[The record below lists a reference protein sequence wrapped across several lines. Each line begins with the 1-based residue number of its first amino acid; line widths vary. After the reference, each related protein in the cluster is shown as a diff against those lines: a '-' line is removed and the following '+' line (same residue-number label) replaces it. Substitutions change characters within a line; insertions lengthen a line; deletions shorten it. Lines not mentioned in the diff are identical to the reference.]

1 MEQFPPIAAWSA
13 ILAYMSRTAQK
24 ATDRDELSD
33 KGYDGDA
40 GQVCWLEMVADG
52 SLTVFFQGKQGLV
65 LLHRIQLHRHA
76 MQIIGR
82 LLINDNRSTARYIRR
97 NHLTL
102 VVSG

>member
-40 GQVCWLEMVADG
+40 GQVCWLEALADHPLAAQ
-52 SLTVFFQGKQGLV
+52 SLFEDDSLQ
-65 LLHRIQLHRHA
+65 LLF
-76 MQIIGR
+76 
-82 LLINDNRSTARYIRR
+82 
-97 NHLTL
+97 
-102 VVSG
+102 